1 MVFDIFFCKIRN
13 FRFFIYFSKK
23 WFFFLFF
30 FQFFSISN
38 FFLNPNT
45 TVTKKIIFFR
55 IRLNHTLRKEIAITF
70 FWFSEISS
78 EVGRIFSRIDSMG
91 KLLSEFV
98 PVVHTK
104 DDDSDFYSEMLP
116 ISCWFPEKSIYLYIF
131 FSEKWNFQPY
141 S

>member
-1 MVFDIFFCKIRN
+1 M
-13 FRFFIYFSKK
+13 IYFFVKFEISD
-23 WFFFLFF
+23 FLFIFQKNGFSFCFF

-116 ISCWFPEKSIYLYIF
+116 ISC
-131 FSEKWNFQPY
+131 
-141 S
+141 